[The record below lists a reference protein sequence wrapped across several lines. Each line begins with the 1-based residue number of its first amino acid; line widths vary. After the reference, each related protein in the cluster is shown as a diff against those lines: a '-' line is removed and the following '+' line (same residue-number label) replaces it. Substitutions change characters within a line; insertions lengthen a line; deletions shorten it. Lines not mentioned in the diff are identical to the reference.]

1 MELGVQKAG
10 AMMKNR
16 RGVALIAA
24 LWLVVAIAAVSMQFA
39 LEARERR
46 TIGIL
51 ASERGIQRAA
61 AQGALALTLAKLDYA
76 LRVAPT
82 GNNIARLRASDPWL
96 DIDSLYSGE
105 LLVDSIPVEVVA
117 RDLGE
122 KLNINQLTEQDFQTF
137 FSFLLKD
144 YGTATKLAQSIMDW
158 RDADS
163 LPRPSGAEREDY
175 IQGEMLALPTNA
187 SFRDVEDLRHVMGM
201 TPEIFDAAVPYL
213 TTRGQGLV
221 NLNTAPVPVLRAL
234 PGITDVAINNILQYR
249 SQGRR
254 IESVDQVFP
263 QDRTPRGQV
272 GGSRFSVAI
281 RNRAT
286 VNTTDVEFT
295 FSARVGPQAS
305 PSKLTAVLSHP
316 TNSRNVNLT
325 YKQW

>member
-1 MELGVQKAG
+1 
-10 AMMKNR
+10 MKNR

-24 LWLVVAIAAVSMQFA
+24 LWLVVVIAAVTAQFA

-51 ASERGIQRAA
+51 AAERGIQRAA
-61 AQGALALTLAKLDYA
+61 AQGALALTLAKLEYS

-82 GNNIARLRASDPWL
+82 GNNIARIRAADPWL
-96 DIDSLYSGE
+96 DIDSVYNGE
-105 LLVDSIPVEVVA
+105 ILVDSIPVQITA

-163 LPRPSGAEREDY
+163 LPRPSGAERDDY
-175 IQGEMLALPTNA
+175 IEAGMLALPTNA
-187 SFRDVEDLRHVMGM
+187 SFRDVEDLRNVMGM
-201 TPEIFDAAVPYL
+201 TPEIFAEAEPYL
-213 TTRGQGLV
+213 TTRGQGLI
-221 NLNTAPVPVLRAL
+221 NLNTAPVPVLRVL
-234 PGITDVAINNILQYR
+234 PGITDAAIANILQYR

-254 IESVDQVFP
+254 IENVDQVFP
-263 QDRTPRGQV
+263 QNRTPRGQT
-272 GGSRFSVAI
+272 GGQQFAVAI

-286 VNTTDVEFT
+286 VYTTDVEFT
-295 FSARVGPQAS
+295 LAARVGPQAP
-305 PSKLTAVLSHP
+305 PSKLTAVLTHAQ
-316 TNSRNVNLT
+316 NAQNVNIT